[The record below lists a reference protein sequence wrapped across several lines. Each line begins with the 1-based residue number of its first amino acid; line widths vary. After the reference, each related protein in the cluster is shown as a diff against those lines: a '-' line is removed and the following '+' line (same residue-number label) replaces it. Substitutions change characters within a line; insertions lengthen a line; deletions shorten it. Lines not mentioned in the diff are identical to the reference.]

1 LEPSLGQ
8 AAGGHGLMR
17 DRGDLWEAGGQI
29 FRYADLVALA
39 KS

>member
-1 LEPSLGQ
+1 
-8 AAGGHGLMR
+8 MR